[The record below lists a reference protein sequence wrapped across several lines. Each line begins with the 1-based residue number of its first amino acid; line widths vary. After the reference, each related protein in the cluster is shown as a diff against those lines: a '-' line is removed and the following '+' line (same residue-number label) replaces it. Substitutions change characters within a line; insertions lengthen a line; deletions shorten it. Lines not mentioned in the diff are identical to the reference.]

1 RRRFCAYWQ
10 CCSGLS
16 PLVNGLILG
25 ALFGGLILAVIITLW
40 LTSANKIST
49 TTIMNI
55 STATSIM
62 PTTTTI
68 TTTTTTNTMTSTTTT
83 TTTTTSTTSTTV
95 TISTANWL
103 INGDAETGPC
113 ETGSGVT
120 HPTGWNY
127 NGTVTQVHYNDTYAD
142 ISYTDQGPS
151 DRGNCYFYGQ
161 ADSTSMWQTV
171 NMTSS
176 IDPLLIDSQTVRFNF
191 SAWLGGYSSED
202 DNAEATLT
210 FYDQSNHKTGNIST
224 LGPVLAADRGYQT
237 LLLFRQTQGLVPI
250 GARSFTVTVTFTHVV
265 GLLTDAD
272 VDNIAVHLY

>member
-1 RRRFCAYWQ
+1 MV
-10 CCSGLS
+10 SKILS
-16 PLVNGLILG
+16 LII
-25 ALFGGLILAVIITLW
+25 LITFIV
-40 LTSANKIST
+40 
-49 TTIMNI
+49 
-55 STATSIM
+55 

-68 TTTTTTNTMTSTTTT
+68 TTTTTTNTMTTTTT
-83 TTTTTSTTSTTV
+83 TTTTTSTSSTTV

-142 ISYTDQGPS
+142 ISYTDHGPS

-176 IDPLLIDSQTVRFNF
+176 IDPLLIDSQTVGFNF
-191 SAWLGGYSSED
+191 SAWLGGYSSQD

-224 LGPVLAADRGYQT
+224 LGPVLVADRGSQT

-250 GARSFTVTVTFTHVV
+250 GARSFTVTVIFTHVV